1 MSWNAAKRALSWGYR
16 QVYWYRDGIEVWQ
29 QFDLP
34 TETVDPVPLSPGPS
48 PLAPL
53 TR

>member
-34 TETVDPVPLSPGPS
+34 TEVVDPVPLPPG
-48 PLAPL
+48 PL
-53 TR
+53 TRE